1 MFGKT
6 IGILSI
12 ATLTTFAVAG
22 VAATQNTKPATAA
35 PTATQAKAD
44 TAGTYKID
52 DVHSSAFFR
61 VMHAGAGQ
69 FWGRFNDVAGSM
81 TFDAAG
87 APTAFDISIAIESV
101 DTANEKLDG
110 HLKSPDFFN
119 AAEFPTMTFKSTGV
133 KKLES
138 GMFEVTGDL
147 SMHGVTKS
155 ITAVVEVTGHSN
167 MMGKRAG
174 AEAIFSVKRSDF
186 GMNYGV
192 DKGVLGDTTRVL
204 VNLEGVAG

>member
-6 IGILSI
+6 IGVLSL
-12 ATLTTFAVAG
+12 ATLSTFAVVG
-22 VAATQNTKPATAA
+22 IAATQDSKPATAA
-35 PTATQAKAD
+35 PAKAD
-44 TAGTYKID
+44 VAGAYKID

-69 FWGRFNDVAGSM
+69 FWGRFNDVSGSM
-81 TFDAAG
+81 SFDAAG
-87 APTAFDISIAIESV
+87 VPTAFDISIAIESV

-119 AAEFPTMTFKSTGV
+119 AKEFPAMTFKSTGV
-133 KKLES
+133 KKLEN
-138 GMFEVTGDL
+138 GMYEVTGDL
-147 SMHGVTKS
+147 SMHGVTKA
-155 ITAVVEVTGHSN
+155 ITAMIEVTGHSN

-174 AEAIFSVKRSDF
+174 VEATFSVKRSEF

-192 DKGVLGDTTRVL
+192 EKGVLGDNTRVL
-204 VNLEGVAG
+204 VNLEAVAG

>member
-1 MFGKT
+1 MLGKT
-6 IGILSI
+6 ISVLSL
-12 ATLTTFAVAG
+12 ATLSTFAIVG
-22 VAATQNTKPATAA
+22 IAATQDAKPAAA
-35 PTATQAKAD
+35 PAKAD
-44 TAGTYKID
+44 ASGTYKID

-69 FWGRFNDVAGSM
+69 FWGRFNDVSGSM
-81 TFDAAG
+81 SFDAAG
-87 APTAFDISIAIESV
+87 APTAFDISIAIGSV

-119 AAEFPTMTFKSTGV
+119 EAEFPAMTFKSSGV
-133 KKLES
+133 KKLAN

-155 ITAVVEVTGHSN
+155 ITANLEVTGHSN

-174 AEAIFSVKRSDF
+174 AEATFTVKRSDF

-192 DKGVLGDTTRVL
+192 EKGVLGDTTRVL